1 MIERKHKF
9 LIQQLTE
16 FVFNADESSLLER
29 VKASVTFL
37 TQKYSRSS
45 KDFLDYFWFC
55 LQKMYHKKYA
65 TIEYTGQINLKVIEH
80 TLQSF
85 AKFGHC
91 KLTPVENPKLIG
103 RFKVKHG
110 DNVWDYSLESQL
122 KELVNTLK

>member
-9 LIQQLTE
+9 LIQRLTD
-16 FVFNADESSLLER
+16 FVFEADENSLLER
-29 VKASVTFL
+29 VKAAGAFL

-65 TIEYTGQINLKVIEH
+65 TIEYTGQIDLKVIDQV
-80 TLQSF
+80 LQSSV
-85 AKFGHC
+85 KFQHS
-91 KLTPVENPKLIG
+91 KINPIENPKLIG
-103 RFKVKHG
+103 GFKVKCG
-110 DNVWDYSLESQL
+110 DNVWDCSLESQL